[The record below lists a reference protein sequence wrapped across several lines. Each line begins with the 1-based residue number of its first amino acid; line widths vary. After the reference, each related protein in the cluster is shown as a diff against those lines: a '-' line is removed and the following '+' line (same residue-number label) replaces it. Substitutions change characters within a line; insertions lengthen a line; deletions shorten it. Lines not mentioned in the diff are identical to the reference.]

1 MRNLLKN
8 LREYPL
14 FQNDDF
20 VRRVIAL
27 SVPIMAQQ
35 MLVAMVNLVDNLM
48 VGQLGEQAMSAVA
61 LANKFFIIALF
72 AINGVAVSA
81 SVYMSQFYGAKEYSE
96 LQQSYRFSLITS
108 LAISLFFVIPGILF
122 PVQIGSFFVKD
133 ASLHPFLQ
141 DYMPIAALS
150 YLPQVY
156 SLNTQNAMRTL
167 GETKKPLM
175 LSFLAVVSNVFFNYL
190 LIFGKLGLPALGVK
204 GAAIG
209 TLLARF
215 VELIACRLV
224 LMHNDFPF
232 GGRVKDVFKIAPP
245 IAQAISL
252 KALPLVLNEI
262 GYASGMALLLKFY
275 GTRGRDVI
283 ASMTIMLTTSE
294 LFFVLFGGLAV
305 ATTVV
310 VGHELGSNNLEKARS
325 NAYRLYKLGILL
337 CSFFALLMF
346 VFSFFV
352 PDLYDVS
359 DKVKAMSGFFLRI
372 YSIFY
377 VFYIVNSMA
386 YQILRAGG
394 DMKLTMAVDA
404 GFFWLIN
411 VPVVGI
417 AAYFTD
423 WSVYLMFILGQFTD
437 FLKIFLSGHLLSR
450 ETWLR
455 NLTKDVK
462 KE

>member
-14 FQNDDF
+14 FQNDNF
-20 VRRVIAL
+20 ARRVVVLAI
-27 SVPIMAQQ
+27 PIMAQQ
-35 MLVAMVNLVDNLM
+35 MLVALVNLVDNLM

-72 AINGVAVSA
+72 AINGVAVAA
-81 SVYMSQFYGAKEYSE
+81 SVYMSQFYGAKEYPQ

-108 LAISLFFVIPGILF
+108 LLISLLFVIPGIVF
-122 PVQIGSFFVKD
+122 PVSIGSFFVQD
-133 ASLHPFLQ
+133 ASLHPYLRE
-141 DYMPIAALS
+141 YMPLAALS

-190 LIFGKLGLPALGVK
+190 FIFGKIGLPALGVK
-204 GAAIG
+204 GAALG
-209 TLLARF
+209 TVMARL

-224 LMHNDFPF
+224 LKHNDFPF
-232 GGRVKDVFKIAPP
+232 SGPLKDALQISPP
-245 IAQAISL
+245 IAKAISV

-262 GYASGMALLLKFY
+262 GYSSGMALLLKFY
-275 GTRGRDVI
+275 GTRGRNVI

-346 VFSFFV
+346 IFSFFV
-352 PDLYDVS
+352 PNLYDVS
-359 DKVKAMSGFFLRI
+359 EQVKAMAGFFLRV

-377 VFYIVNSMA
+377 VFYIINGMA
-386 YQILRAGG
+386 YQILRVGG
-394 DMKLTMAVDA
+394 DMKLTMAMDA

-411 VPVVGI
+411 VPVVGL
-417 AAYFTD
+417 AAYLTD
-423 WSVYLMFILGQFTD
+423 WSVFIIFVLGQMTD
-437 FLKIFLSGHLLSR
+437 FFKIFLSSHLLSR

-462 KE
+462 HE